1 MQGDEGPGI
10 SRHEKPKS
18 PASNLRKL
26 GLARPRGDRFSTVS
40 LFRGKDEKEQRERVK
55 LWPKNFSE
63 PHKSMSCNYP
73 PVKKIDSPTKFSYFI
88 FFPPRSLLSEWYV
101 KSMVERWWINNARE
115 RERERERGSRASGYQ
130 QRLHNLIV
138 DSWKEVQI
146 RHTCVKRSTHRV
158 WNVRNVFHI
167 FDSLR

>member
-1 MQGDEGPGI
+1 MLISLFYTRNSNNEVVQGDEGPGI

-88 FFPPRSLLSEWYV
+88 FFPPPFIVVR
-101 KSMVERWWINNARE
+101 MV
-115 RERERERGSRASGYQ
+115 RGIDGRTMV
-130 QRLHNLIV
+130 N
-138 DSWKEVQI
+138 
-146 RHTCVKRSTHRV
+146 
-158 WNVRNVFHI
+158 
-167 FDSLR
+167 